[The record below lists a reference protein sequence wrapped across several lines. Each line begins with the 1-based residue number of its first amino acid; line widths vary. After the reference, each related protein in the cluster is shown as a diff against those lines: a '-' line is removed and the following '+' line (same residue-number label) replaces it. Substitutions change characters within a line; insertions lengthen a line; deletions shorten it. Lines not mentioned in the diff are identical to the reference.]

1 MATRASCTV
10 RFPRGKSVLPDFDQ
24 NCSTRVPTRCSGCA
38 WCGFGAENTRAQ
50 GFQCFALRVFN
61 VGSAILNSQTS
72 PLQPAN
78 IVHFL
83 ELHCLQ
89 LQRGPTAGTVQA
101 RHGAV
106 EAVASLVEVLQDK
119 VTSENQTAIRNLVP
133 ALEKARAYRGRGGE
147 VVRQAACRLLQKIA
161 ATPWPFKDATAV
173 RYLQTVDE
181 CARHTTEAIRVVAAE
196 ALGVLA
202 ATRFKPELCTK
213 CVETYL
219 GGLQKA
225 DETIAARRGYTLCLG
240 AMPLSALAE
249 RRADVLAALC
259 KEVQGGP
266 LPGGKDQEDPTTR
279 QYAVL
284 SLGCLCIGAALSSEE
299 ISLLLSA
306 LEAAMGD
313 YATDRRGDV
322 GSWVR
327 EAAMEVIVAI
337 LEAQR
342 LQDAHPALPDAA
354 CTTKLVSLLLQ
365 QAVEKID
372 RLRDRAY
379 GLLCSLLCGRQLG
392 LAYAKRRVL
401 HGEAYD
407 ALGLVSAVEDKG
419 AGPARKAWPPAQV
432 ELLSGCLQP
441 SETVKSEIAG
451 AGKPEA
457 DRTAVFDSLTPLL
470 SAEEYR
476 SSLLLGL
483 VVSVGG
489 ITEHTAKE
497 AKRALLRHLASETAQ
512 QQVCQELLRIFD
524 TAGFKD
530 AAGEAKRLLAP
541 LLNTTGILLSQ
552 DCIPLDFARDIF
564 DRTARAVRNSRDI
577 GRLRAS
583 VAVFIGLMKWP
594 GSLRREA
601 LALLLQ
607 FLGFSFPTV
616 RQATAQALYIRLL
629 EEEGDLDLSADVS
642 QAGYALSQPD
652 NKDVKSAIVKAE
664 AVSEAQELVSTT
676 PWATDDE
683 AMLGAALTEVYAK
696 LQMELPTSGRS
707 ILVPKKPQEERPRE
721 AQYADLVREN
731 HY

>member
-1 MATRASCTV
+1 
-10 RFPRGKSVLPDFDQ
+10 
-24 NCSTRVPTRCSGCA
+24 
-38 WCGFGAENTRAQ
+38 
-50 GFQCFALRVFN
+50 
-61 VGSAILNSQTS
+61 
-72 PLQPAN
+72 
-78 IVHFL
+78 
-83 ELHCLQ
+83 
-89 LQRGPTAGTVQA
+89 
-101 RHGAV
+101 
-106 EAVASLVEVLQDK
+106 
-119 VTSENQTAIRNLVP
+119 
-133 ALEKARAYRGRGGE
+133 
-147 VVRQAACRLLQKIA
+147 
-161 ATPWPFKDATAV
+161 
-173 RYLQTVDE
+173 
-181 CARHTTEAIRVVAAE
+181 
-196 ALGVLA
+196 
-202 ATRFKPELCTK
+202 
-213 CVETYL
+213 
-219 GGLQKA
+219 
-225 DETIAARRGYTLCLG
+225 
-240 AMPLSALAE
+240 MPMSALAE

-259 KEVQGGP
+259 KEVQGGA

-342 LQDAHPALPDAA
+342 MQDAHPALPDAA

-441 SETVKSEIAG
+441 SEPVKSEIAG

-457 DRTAVFDSLTPLL
+457 DRTAVFDALTPLL

-530 AAGEAKRLLAP
+530 AAGEAWEWGSVAGRLAP

-629 EEEGDLDLSADVS
+629 EEEGDLDLSDVP
-642 QAGYALSQPD
+642 QAGYAPSKPD
-652 NKDVKSAIVKAE
+652 NKDVKTAIVKAE

-721 AQYADLVREN
+721 VALTAEGLGVRVGSEGCDRWVFL
-731 HY
+731 

>member
-1 MATRASCTV
+1 
-10 RFPRGKSVLPDFDQ
+10 
-24 NCSTRVPTRCSGCA
+24 
-38 WCGFGAENTRAQ
+38 
-50 GFQCFALRVFN
+50 
-61 VGSAILNSQTS
+61 
-72 PLQPAN
+72 
-78 IVHFL
+78 
-83 ELHCLQ
+83 
-89 LQRGPTAGTVQA
+89 
-101 RHGAV
+101 
-106 EAVASLVEVLQDK
+106 
-119 VTSENQTAIRNLVP
+119 
-133 ALEKARAYRGRGGE
+133 
-147 VVRQAACRLLQKIA
+147 
-161 ATPWPFKDATAV
+161 
-173 RYLQTVDE
+173 
-181 CARHTTEAIRVVAAE
+181 
-196 ALGVLA
+196 
-202 ATRFKPELCTK
+202 
-213 CVETYL
+213 
-219 GGLQKA
+219 
-225 DETIAARRGYTLCLG
+225 
-240 AMPLSALAE
+240 
-249 RRADVLAALC
+249 
-259 KEVQGGP
+259 
-266 LPGGKDQEDPTTR
+266 
-279 QYAVL
+279 
-284 SLGCLCIGAALSSEE
+284 
-299 ISLLLSA
+299 
-306 LEAAMGD
+306 MGD